1 MCYKTSKQFFFE
13 LSKQRTTNECRYFER
28 MPKADMASRTSR
40 HWRLVWLAHN
50 QNKSNKLF
58 FTRPANVFVFV
69 RTPLYA
75 IFAPVKKATRIGN
88 RIRTNIVRYLQE
100 VPQRRWFS
108 APSFDALDTPV
119 SSPCRAKRH
128 TMQSSTLKKR
138 NVTHKKPEQQP
149 EQQRRTSIAC
159 RIDLFSS
166 TSRPDNNASATS
178 ANTRRP
184 SCVPNR
190 TRICE
195 KKRNS
200 I

>member
-1 MCYKTSKQFFFE
+1 MCYKTSKQFFLNLANSVPPTNVDISSECPKQIWRRE
-13 LSKQRTTNECRYFER
+13 LPDTEDWFDWRIIKINQTSCFLPDQRMSSCLC
-28 MPKADMASRTSR
+28 A
-40 HWRLVWLAHN
+40 RLCTQSLR
-50 QNKSNKLF
+50 L
-58 FTRPANVFVFV
+58 
-69 RTPLYA
+69 
-75 IFAPVKKATRIGN
+75 VKKATRIGN

-138 NVTHKKPEQQP
+138 NVTNKKPEQQP